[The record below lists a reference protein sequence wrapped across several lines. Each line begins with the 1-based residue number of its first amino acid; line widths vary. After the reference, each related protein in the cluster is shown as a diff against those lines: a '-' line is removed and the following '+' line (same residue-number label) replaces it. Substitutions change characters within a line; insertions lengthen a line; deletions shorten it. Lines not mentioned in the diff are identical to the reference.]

1 MARWNTEFNWVSS
14 WHPSAFNLSTK
25 ARSGSITHDLL
36 RVPVT
41 GEPVDVQ
48 VARMLADLRANDPRS
63 RAEKYGIDAT

>member
-1 MARWNTEFNWVSS
+1 
-14 WHPSAFNLSTK
+14 
-25 ARSGSITHDLL
+25 
-36 RVPVT
+36 VT